1 MGTSPRTLA
10 KTIISPLGIAY
21 RRGKDDNKKLI
32 IDYKEGRI
40 ENALRRDQLGE

>member
-1 MGTSPRTLA
+1 L
-10 KTIISPLGIAY
+10 PLEVAY
-21 RRGKDDNKKLI
+21 RRGKDDIRKLV